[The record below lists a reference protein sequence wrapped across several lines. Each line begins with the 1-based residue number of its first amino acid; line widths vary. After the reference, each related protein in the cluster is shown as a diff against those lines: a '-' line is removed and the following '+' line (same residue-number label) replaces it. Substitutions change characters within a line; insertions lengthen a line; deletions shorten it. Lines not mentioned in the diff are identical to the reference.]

1 MDQAE
6 DLLSIAEAAK
16 RLQVSRV
23 TLWRWIQSGRL
34 KAYRLGPR
42 KVRIRQS
49 DLGDLLKPLEASN
62 RQNADIR
69 AAVREVERVQA
80 QIFRRRG
87 GRPVTDSADLLN
99 QAREE
104 RESEL

>member
-1 MDQAE
+1 M
-6 DLLSIAEAAK
+6 
-16 RLQVSRV
+16 
-23 TLWRWIQSGRL
+23 
-34 KAYRLGPR
+34 
-42 KVRIRQS
+42 RIRKS
-49 DLGDLLKPLEASN
+49 DLGDLLTPLEASN
-62 RQNADIR
+62 RQSADIR

-104 RESEL
+104 REAEL